1 MKKIIPLTLLIL
13 TIITGCGG
21 PENRHVM
28 YSGRS
33 YSNFSKPGIYYPQTK
48 RFLLG
53 VPATSEDK
61 LEEAFAIAKQLPENT
76 RLIVKYSHTEF
87 SFASDVSKLK
97 LGKPVGVSEF
107 TEEEAMSLLDGVR
120 FTKAEQFN
128 ADVEFQGYS
137 HTYNWRND
145 TSFTKSDY
153 VTKQEGSGGIFYSDA
168 KQAIAT
174 WFLPVVGSD
183 IRIRH
188 QKWHAD
194 SKYLTTIF
202 FHDYDPR
209 QEVVITFKIPK
220 WLDID
225 FVERNFEGYDI
236 KRTDSV
242 FQVGKK
248 DVPKPLSKPV
258 ASNKTS
264 SMPAPKQK
272 AKVNVKPDNEFR
284 YVTYKLTN
292 ARQLK
297 PENLFPGH
305 THDLPHLLVLTKGI
319 DSVGMAKYIEARQNG
334 KTKNKAKQQPPAVK
348 TPAKKGKENNKTATL
363 KEHDLKQ
370 SIANTKDLY
379 NWCVDIAKRA
389 DNNIDTLKPIVQ
401 EIVKGKTTDK
411 EKIEAVFYWVQDN
424 IRYVAFEDGLAAFK
438 PDACQNVLVK
448 RYGDCKGMANLIKCM
463 LVSIGLDARLTW
475 IGTHRLNIDYT
486 IPSIATSN
494 HMICAIQVDGKWCYL
509 DGTEK
514 FIALNDYAHRIQG
527 RPVMI
532 ENGADYIIDTVPSL
546 PYNRNEHKRTAKLS
560 IKENGVITGK
570 ITEVISGENKTSF
583 LYKYHYTE
591 KAKQQYFIKNYLRD
605 WDENIIITNAN
616 VSNLNDRK
624 SDIKID
630 YDLEVLHNA
639 VKDNKRLLIKPDFIG
654 EFTNHVQ
661 DTNRMSK
668 LAYGHK
674 IFYHHQY
681 EMQLPKGYSV
691 KELPKPFM
699 VQTKDYRFEINFK
712 LSGGVIV
719 YEKQLI
725 LYNGYV
731 SKQGIKQWNT
741 DVKNLNNAYQSYI
754 VLSKN

>member
-1 MKKIIPLTLLIL
+1 MNKIIPLATLIL
-13 TIITGCGG
+13 IIITGCGG
-21 PENRHVM
+21 PDNRHVM

-33 YSNFSKPGIYYPQTK
+33 YSEFSKPSSYNSQTLSK
-48 RFLLG
+48 
-53 VPATSEDK
+53 PATSEEK
-61 LEEAFAIAKQLPENT
+61 LEEAFALAKELPAKT

-87 SFASDVSKLK
+87 SFGSDVSKLK
-97 LGKPVGVSEF
+97 LGQPVGVSEF
-107 TEEEAMSLLDGVR
+107 TEEEVMSLLDEVR
-120 FTKAEQFN
+120 FTKVEHFN
-128 ADVEFQGYS
+128 ADVDFQGYS
-137 HTYNWRND
+137 HTYHWRDD

-188 QKWHAD
+188 QKWHTD
-194 SKYLTTIF
+194 SKYLTTVF
-202 FHDYDPR
+202 FHDYDPK

-236 KRTDSV
+236 KKTDSV
-242 FQVGKK
+242 FQVSKNG
-248 DVPKPLSKPV
+248 VPKRSSKSTGTNSKT
-258 ASNKTS
+258 ASKSTTS
-264 SMPAPKQK
+264 KQK
-272 AKVNVKPDNEFR
+272 SKENLTPDNEFR

-292 ARQLK
+292 VRQLK
-297 PENLFPGH
+297 SESLFPGH
-305 THDLPHLLVLTKGI
+305 THDLPHLLILTKGI
-319 DSVGMAKYIEARQNG
+319 DSVGMAKFIESHQNG
-334 KTKNKAKQQPPAVK
+334 KAKTKSKQPQTTAKQSN
-348 TPAKKGKENNKTATL
+348 KKGKESSKTAAL
-363 KEHDLKQ
+363 KDHDLKQ

-379 NWCVDIAKRA
+379 NWCIDIAKRA

-532 ENGADYIIDTVPSL
+532 ENGADYIIDTIPNLS
-546 PYNRNEHKRTAKLS
+546 YNRNEHKRIAKLS
-560 IKENGVITGK
+560 IKENGVITGRM
-570 ITEVISGENKTSF
+570 TETISGENKTGF
-583 LYKYHYTE
+583 LYNYHFTE
-591 KAKQQYFIKNYLRD
+591 KAKQQYYIKNYLRD
-605 WDENIIITNAN
+605 WDENIIIKNAD
-616 VSNLNDRK
+616 VSDLDDRK
-624 SDIKID
+624 SDVKID
-630 YDLEVLHNA
+630 YDLEILHNA
-639 VKDNKRLLIKPDFIG
+639 IKDNKRLLIKPDFIG
-654 EFTNHVQ
+654 EFSNHVQ

-691 KELPKPFM
+691 KEVPKPFV
-699 VQTKDYRFEINFK
+699 VQTKDYRFEVNFK
-712 LSGGVIV
+712 LSGGAII

-725 LYNGYV
+725 LFNGYV
-731 SKQGIKQWNT
+731 SKKGIKQWNT
-741 DVKNLNNAYQSYI
+741 DIKNLNNAYQSYI
-754 VLSKN
+754 VLTKN